1 MTLRPGPQ
9 HDPDPPTG
17 PDLVAPDVLVAPD
30 DPGAPGAPGAASAAL
45 RHLDQLANAVEN
57 LTRET
62 ALDEEPAG
70 TPLSAPDEAGGS
82 AFHELRLLEQVID
95 NFSVHTENDELL
107 ADAMSEV
114 AALVGSDAVWVVE
127 AAPDAALGVV
137 HVMGELII
145 GESELPRD
153 VARLC
158 ETLYDRRRD
167 AVEKLEH
174 RLPDGRLRVAM
185 PLRVKQTWF
194 GAMVFTTA
202 ASPPVDLGVRDRLL
216 SSILR
221 FLAISIENRHFVDSL
236 TDMIIETV
244 CGFSLAIES
253 RDAYTGGHVMR
264 VTAYALELAQK
275 LGLGED
281 ELAVLRLGGLLHDIG
296 KVAIPDDILNKSD
309 RLTAIERDVMQAHP
323 SVGHAILGRIPH
335 LDRANEIVRS
345 HHERWD
351 GRGYPDRLAGTDTPF
366 LARILAIADAFD
378 AMTSDR
384 PYRQCLSFEAAMAEI
399 RSCAGR
405 QFDPDLAGVFLT
417 LTDQELAAA
426 EARMQRWMHSRN
438 HGAGLSL
445 GQLVAMK
452 KPSI

>member
-1 MTLRPGPQ
+1 MTPRSSPRL
-9 HDPDPPTG
+9 DPDPPAG
-17 PDLVAPDVLVAPD
+17 GDPVAADAPSVA
-30 DPGAPGAPGAASAAL
+30 L
-45 RHLDQLANAVEN
+45 HHLDQLASAVED
-57 LTRET
+57 LSRGTEDT
-62 ALDEEPAG
+62 APSSDAA
-70 TPLSAPDEAGGS
+70 SDAPGRS

-95 NFSVHTENDELL
+95 NLSVHTENDELL

-127 AAPDAALGVV
+127 AAPDGALGVV

-158 ETLYDRRRD
+158 EGLYDRRRE

-174 RLPDGRLRVAM
+174 ELPDGGLRVAM
-185 PLRVKQTWF
+185 PLRVKKTWF
-194 GAMVFTTA
+194 GAMVFTTP
-202 ASPPVDLGVRDRLL
+202 ASPPVDLGIRDRLL
-216 SSILR
+216 TSILR

-236 TDMIIETV
+236 TDMIVETV

-264 VTAYALELAQK
+264 VTAYALALAAK
-275 LGLGED
+275 LGLSDD
-281 ELAVLRLGGLLHDIG
+281 ERAILRLGGLLHDIG
-296 KVAIPDDILNKSD
+296 KVAIPDDILNKTD
-309 RLTAIERDVMQAHP
+309 RLTAVERDVMQAH
-323 SVGHAILGRIPH
+323 STVGHAILGRIPH
-335 LDRANEIVRS
+335 LDRANEIVRG

-351 GRGYPDRLAGTDTPF
+351 GHGYPDQLAGTNIPF

-384 PYRQCLSFEAAMAEI
+384 PYRKCLDFDDAMAEI
-399 RSCAGR
+399 RDCAGK
-405 QFDPDLAGVFLT
+405 QFDPDLASVFLT
-417 LTDQELAAA
+417 LADQELAAA

-438 HGAGLSL
+438 HRAGLSL

-452 KPSI
+452 KPAI

>member
-1 MTLRPGPQ
+1 MTSRPGPI
-9 HDPDPPTG
+9 PDPPAG
-17 PDLVAPDVLVAPD
+17 CDPVATDATDVSA
-30 DPGAPGAPGAASAAL
+30 AAL
-45 RHLDQLANAVEN
+45 RHLDQLASAVEH
-57 LTRET
+57 LSRDAE
-62 ALDEEPAG
+62 LDASTTDPAFD
-70 TPLSAPDEAGGS
+70 APGRS

-95 NFSVHTENDELL
+95 NLSVHTENDELL

-158 ETLYDRRRD
+158 ETLYDRRREAID
-167 AVEKLEH
+167 KLEH
-174 RLPDGRLRVAM
+174 RLPDGGLRVAM

-194 GAMVFTTA
+194 GAMVFTTP
-202 ASPPVDLGVRDRLL
+202 ASPTVDLAVRDRLL
-216 SSILR
+216 AAILR

-236 TDMIIETV
+236 TEMIVETV

-264 VTAYALELAQK
+264 VTAYALALARK
-275 LGLGED
+275 LGLSDD
-281 ELAVLRLGGLLHDIG
+281 ERAVLRLGGLLHDIG

-309 RLTAIERDVMQAHP
+309 RLTVVERDVMQAHP
-323 SVGHAILGRIPH
+323 AVGHAILGRIPH

-384 PYRQCLSFEAAMAEI
+384 PYRKCLSFEAAMAEI
-399 RSCAGR
+399 ESCAGK

-452 KPSI
+452 KPAI